1 MTVEIPWSAVSAL
14 WGIGG
19 ALIGLAFAAL
29 WWLSHM
35 EFRVR
40 EHDKAISIFK
50 ELTGKTSEIQAQ
62 LSNLDGKVSM
72 LVEMMPRGRG
82 ND

>member
-1 MTVEIPWSAVSAL
+1 MDEIPWHAVSAL
-14 WGIGG
+14 WAIGG
-19 ALIGLAFAAL
+19 AFVALAFAAL

-40 EHDKAISIFK
+40 EHDKAIGIFK

-72 LVEMMPRGRG
+72 IVEMMPRGRG